1 MYHKPKVS
9 VIIPCYNSEKHLQK
23 AVDSV
28 FKQSLES
35 IEIILVDDGS
45 TDKTPALLQQLKME
59 DLRVEV
65 ITHPKNMGL
74 GAARNSGMEKAAGEY
89 LFFLDSDDYIHPN
102 TFEVLYEKAKEENL
116 DILQARFILHQ
127 NDKQEVYPK
136 DLIPFSQAIS
146 GTEYYNQGVFIE
158 PKACGKLWKTN
169 FVKENNLKF
178 STGYYE
184 DMLMVF
190 EAFVRARRVNNSLF
204 PAYHYVRRNDSIT
217 GQKTSLKH
225 IADYKNMLINLQSV
239 FMQEKL
245 IDKSSSFPASFL
257 LYLVELCYMSHQLKD
272 KEILKDSKTFVQKM
286 IQKYKHII
294 RKNNNISTAKKQA
307 MLWNPCLYA
316 QAKTWKSKRL

>member
-28 FKQSLES
+28 LQQSMES
-35 IEIILVDDGS
+35 FEIILVDDGS
-45 TDKTPALLQQLKME
+45 SDKTSSLLQQIKMS
-59 DLRVEV
+59 DMRVEV
-65 ITHPKNMGL
+65 ITHPKNLGL
-74 GAARNSGMEKAAGEY
+74 GMARNSGMEKATGEY

-102 TFEVLYEKAKEENL
+102 TFEVLYEKAQEENL
-116 DILQARFILHQ
+116 DILQGRFIVHE
-127 NDKQEVYPK
+127 NGKQEVYPA
-136 DLIPFSQAIS
+136 DLVPFTQAIS
-146 GTEYYNQGVFIE
+146 GTDYYNQGVFVE
-158 PKACGKLWKTN
+158 PKACGKLWKTD
-169 FVKENNLKF
+169 FVRQNQLQF
-178 STGYYE
+178 SKGYYE

-190 EAFVRARRVNNSLF
+190 EAFARANRANNSLF
-204 PAYHYVRRNDSIT
+204 PAYHYIHRNDSIT

-225 IADYKNMLINLQSV
+225 ITDYKNMLINLQSI

-245 IDKSSSFPASFL
+245 IDKTSSFPASFL
-257 LYLVELCYMSHQLKD
+257 LYLVELCFMSHQFGD
-272 KEILKDSKTFVQKM
+272 KETLKDSKTFVQKM

-294 RKNNNISTAKKQA
+294 RKNKNISTTKKQA